1 MNLKYLKGIKPWIQE
16 GPGKY
21 HYIWYVNHL
30 ATVELARQNDF
41 CINTVITICR
51 KNFFQYGYDE
61 NDMFRIGRLVLEAES
76 KDPDYTKNLIAKWRP
91 IAKEFYDVCAEMDD
105 TNYSELSDQEFSE
118 LYKKFS
124 LAYIREYALPMIADM
139 MGYFLETEMRK
150 ELTLHL
156 KKFKRDTD
164 FFKIMSVLTNP
175 VAESFLCREKYELCL
190 IARNFID
197 GMDVTAEI
205 KKHQKKWHWIQNNY
219 SRAIILDET
228 YFLDRMGEHA
238 ASPRAVEKFIS
249 NYFKNLKAAQIQ
261 KQKLIDELKFN
272 KRLRLLVTLIE
283 EYTYWQDKRK
293 EANILAHHYIS
304 LFLEDASRRFD
315 VPLKLLEYSTGFEL
329 QNLLDGGTIDSS
341 VLSKRLQL
349 TVAFFGPDKPGVLNF
364 EDAKVFLNE
373 FETFDSRAV
382 FGDLHGMV
390 ANLGRVVG
398 KARIINSPEEFGKM
412 QQDDILITSMT
423 RPEFMPIL
431 KKALAI
437 VTDEGG
443 ITSHAAIVARE
454 LGIPCVIGTKIA
466 TKALKDGDMIEVNAN
481 HGIVKK
487 V

>member
-1 MNLKYLKGIKPWIQE
+1 
-16 GPGKY
+16 
-21 HYIWYVNHL
+21 
-30 ATVELARQNDF
+30 
-41 CINTVITICR
+41 
-51 KNFFQYGYDE
+51 
-61 NDMFRIGRLVLEAES
+61 
-76 KDPDYTKNLIAKWRP
+76 
-91 IAKEFYDVCAEMDD
+91 
-105 TNYSELSDQEFSE
+105 
-118 LYKKFS
+118 
-124 LAYIREYALPMIADM
+124 
-139 MGYFLETEMRK
+139 
-150 ELTLHL
+150 
-156 KKFKRDTD
+156 
-164 FFKIMSVLTNP
+164 